1 MAKIV
6 IDSDNFVKT
15 KGWMKNCNMCPLGQ
29 FSDEMDEC
37 GIYFKHLF
45 GDSCAKLKVE
55 LKDGKDAIE
64 LK

>member
-15 KGWMKNCNMCPLGQ
+15 KGWTQCSMCPLEP
-29 FSDEMDEC
+29 FCEMDEC
-37 GIYFKHLF
+37 DIYFKHLF

-55 LKDGKDAIE
+55 LKNGKEAIE

>member
-15 KGWMKNCNMCPLGQ
+15 IGQMQCNMCPLEP
-29 FSDEMDEC
+29 FREIDKC
-37 GIYFKHLF
+37 GKYFKYLF

-55 LKDGKDAIE
+55 LKNGKEAIE